1 MVIEEGV
8 DGDGEVSEVVDGG
21 VFEVMEVGY
30 ICFFNN
36 GCNTIL
42 SLIIVEKC
50 VVISGNEEC
59 WTNFGEVDKE
69 VLGDENAFWG
79 ELVFGVE
86 EVTGDCDN
94 FVSS

>member
-59 WTNFGEVDKE
+59 WANFGEVDKE
-69 VLGDENAFWG
+69 VLCDEDAFGG

-86 EVTGDCDN
+86 
-94 FVSS
+94 

>member
-1 MVIEEGV
+1 
-8 DGDGEVSEVVDGG
+8 
-21 VFEVMEVGY
+21 MEVGDV
-30 ICFFNN
+30 CFFHN

-42 SLIIVEKC
+42 SLVIVEKC

-59 WTNFGEVDKE
+59 WANFREVNEKVLCDK
-69 VLGDENAFWG
+69 DAFGG

-86 EVTGDCDN
+86 EVTCDNDN